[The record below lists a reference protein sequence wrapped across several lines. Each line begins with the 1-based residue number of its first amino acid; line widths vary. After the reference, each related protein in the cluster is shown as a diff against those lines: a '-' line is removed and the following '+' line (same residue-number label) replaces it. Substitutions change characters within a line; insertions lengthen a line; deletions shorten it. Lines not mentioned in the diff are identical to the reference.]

1 MIALLPF
8 TGLHREPAAFCCGLF
23 FVGAVWRGSSVAPVG
38 MSDVLREPRFWF
50 SVVRHRKRY
59 RPMRRTPDGCPA
71 ACLFLWQRNRRQ
83 RNRICNLC
91 RGSLRCSSP
100 SLCEREEQV
109 FSTHNRDA
117 KVAEIPKTAARI
129 SQPSAG
135 CPEVRFRKI
144 SPRVAPVCDHKFF
157 FSPPCL
163 CAVFGIGSV
172 GIAVL
177 NGSGS
182 LELRRRR
189 VKSANK
195 RYGYAEV
202 HLVDSAIAAVDC
214 LVMGSP

>member
-1 MIALLPF
+1 M
-8 TGLHREPAAFCCGLF
+8 T
-23 FVGAVWRGSSVAPVG
+23 
-38 MSDVLREPRFWF
+38 
-50 SVVRHRKRY
+50 
-59 RPMRRTPDGCPA
+59 
-71 ACLFLWQRNRRQ
+71 
-83 RNRICNLC
+83 
-91 RGSLRCSSP
+91 
-100 SLCEREEQV
+100 V

-144 SPRVAPVCDHKFF
+144 CPRVAPVCDRKFF

-163 CAVFGIGSV
+163 RAVFGIGCV

-182 LELRRRR
+182 LELRCRR

-195 RYGYAEV
+195 LWICRSISCRFCNRSRRSFGHGVRMVGPVAGCTIKTV
-202 HLVDSAIAAVDC
+202 SASQFRVSNTQE
-214 LVMGSP
+214 MSPCCMTKGRMFWKSCS

>member
-1 MIALLPF
+1 MPLRGGYPVQCTTCSTSYSRLGGHARLLACTGQATKPSGFALGP
-8 TGLHREPAAFCCGLF
+8 TLHAPLAL
-23 FVGAVWRGSSVAPVG
+23 RGRA
-38 MSDVLREPRFWF
+38 ECF
-50 SVVRHRKRY
+50 
-59 RPMRRTPDGCPA
+59 
-71 ACLFLWQRNRRQ
+71 
-83 RNRICNLC
+83 
-91 RGSLRCSSP
+91 
-100 SLCEREEQV
+100 

-117 KVAEIPKTAARI
+117 KLAEMPKTAARI
-129 SQPSAG
+129 SQLLAG

-144 SPRVAPVCDHKFF
+144 SPRVAPVCDRKFF

-163 CAVFGIGSV
+163 CAVFGIGYV
-172 GIAVL
+172 CIAVL